1 MLEKVDLKL
10 KISKEEYKQQL
21 PQIGG
26 RFTLLQRACHDAGI
40 PVIVLFEGWDAS
52 GKGTTINLL
61 TQYMDPRGFNIIATK
76 GSTEQEQQMP
86 WLWRFWTHIPPH
98 GEVAVFDRSWY
109 GWVGVERV
117 EKLVDVT
124 TWQQAYQNIL
134 DFERTLADDGY
145 LLIKF
150 FLHISRKEQKHRFN
164 RLEADPLEKW
174 RVQKEDW
181 KHHKK
186 YDVYLEAYEEML
198 ARTETEWGSWTIVE
212 ATDKHWSRLKVF
224 NTLNTHLEEAL
235 KQRGKPLPAGLD
247 DVAQQVAAGEAED

>member
-1 MLEKVDLKL
+1 
-10 KISKEEYKQQL
+10 
-21 PQIGG
+21 
-26 RFTLLQRACHDAGI
+26 
-40 PVIVLFEGWDAS
+40 
-52 GKGTTINLL
+52 
-61 TQYMDPRGFNIIATK
+61 
-76 GSTEQEQQMP
+76 MP

-109 GWVGVERV
+109 GRVGVERV
-117 EKLVDVT
+117 EKLVDVA
-124 TWQQAYQNIL
+124 TWQPAYQNIL

-150 FLHISRKEQKHRFN
+150 FLHISKKEQKHRFDK
-164 RLEADPLEKW
+164 LEADPLESW

-186 YDVYLEAYEEML
+186 YDAYLEAYEEML

-235 KQRGKPLPAGLD
+235 KQRGKPLPDGLN